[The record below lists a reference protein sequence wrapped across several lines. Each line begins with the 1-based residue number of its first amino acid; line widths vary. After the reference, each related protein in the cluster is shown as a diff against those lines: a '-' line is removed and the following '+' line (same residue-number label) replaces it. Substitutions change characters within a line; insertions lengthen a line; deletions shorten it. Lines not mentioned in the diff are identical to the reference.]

1 MSLQSKIKACT
12 VEICEQLGLKPDE
25 SLFSQRISPIPD
37 AVSPE
42 MVVKMIDHTL
52 LKATATPEEV
62 EELCL
67 EAKKYGFASVCVNPV
82 YVELAARSLDGSGVK
97 VCTVIG
103 FPLGANTSTTK
114 AAEAKEAVTS
124 GAAEVDMVINIGA
137 LKAGDYRGVYQDILQ
152 VAEAV
157 RGLAKLKVI
166 IETCYLTEE
175 EKIKACIIAK
185 KAGADFVKTSTG
197 FGGGGATSKDVSLMR
212 EVVGPELGVKASGGI
227 RDYTSAVLMIKSG
240 ANRLGTSSGR
250 KIAQG
255 E

>member
-1 MSLQSKIKACT
+1 MSLQSKIKACAD
-12 VEICEQLGLKPDE
+12 EIYERLGLEHDKFQVKQGD
-25 SLFSQRISPIPD
+25 LQIPD
-37 AVSPE
+37 PVTPE
-42 MVVKMIDHTL
+42 LVAKMIDHTL

-62 EELCL
+62 EALCL

-82 YVELAARSLDGSGVK
+82 NVRLAARFLKGSAVK

-103 FPLGANTSTTK
+103 FPLGANTSTIK
-114 AAEAKEAVTS
+114 AAEAKEAVEN
-124 GAAEVDMVINIGA
+124 GATEVDMVINIGA
-137 LKAGDYRGVYQDILQ
+137 LKAGDYQGVYQDILQ

-157 RGLAKLKVI
+157 RGSAKLKVI

-175 EKIKACIIAK
+175 EKIKACLIAK

-197 FGGGGATSKDVSLMR
+197 FGSGGAIPEDISLMR

-227 RDYTSAVLMIKSG
+227 RDFASAVLMIKSG
-240 ANRLGTSSGR
+240 ANRLGTSAGR
-250 KIAQG
+250 KIVQG